1 MAQRTG
7 LNPCEFVTIKVDI
20 MSFVM
25 PNNRTTV
32 PVIKL
37 IPILQSSKNGESV
50 FFFFFFFFL
59 GLDWFSFMWSLYSQS
74 LPRRKHTFCRN
85 SHTFPTAASHYPDA
99 WFVVQK

>member
-1 MAQRTG
+1 MLVGQFMAQRTG
-7 LNPCEFVTIKVDI
+7 LNPCEFVAIKVDI

-50 FFFFFFFFL
+50 FL
-59 GLDWFSFMWSLYSQS
+59 QALKLDQI
-74 LPRRKHTFCRN
+74 T
-85 SHTFPTAASHYPDA
+85 
-99 WFVVQK
+99 